1 MKDQAKSDS
10 ENISENLDNVNSLAS
25 KNDLCSEY
33 VKFLIE
39 EERNK
44 IVVKDEVK
52 EVYDLYGCITG

>member
-10 ENISENLDNVNSLAS
+10 ENILENLDDMNSLES

-44 IVVKDEVK
+44 TIVKDEVK
-52 EVYDLYGCITG
+52 EVPIPV